1 MMRELSFKP
10 FLVFIVAAGVAA
22 LLFSLPRLPIHQ
34 LDWRFL
40 LLLVAMAAI
49 AARLSVPIPYVKGEV
64 TVGDTLIFL
73 TMMLYG
79 GEAAVVIAAVDGLS
93 SSLYVSKKLRVW
105 VFNSAQMAFST
116 FLTVWTVRLC
126 LGPIRDLDHG
136 GYSIVFLGG
145 GSAFAGGASGCHFC
159 IRGQYKGRHNHHP
172 LVSAQRNFLLW
183 APPFY
188 LRGASPPS
196 GSAPRA

>member
-1 MMRELSFKP
+1 MSRQRCFKP

-22 LLFSLPRLPIHQ
+22 LLFSLSRLPIHQ

-40 LLLVAMAAI
+40 LLLVAMAAV

-93 SSLYVSKKLRVW
+93 SS
-105 VFNSAQMAFST
+105 
-116 FLTVWTVRLC
+116 
-126 LGPIRDLDHG
+126 
-136 GYSIVFLGG
+136 
-145 GSAFAGGASGCHFC
+145 
-159 IRGQYKGRHNHHP
+159 
-172 LVSAQRNFLLW
+172 
-183 APPFY
+183 
-188 LRGASPPS
+188 
-196 GSAPRA
+196 